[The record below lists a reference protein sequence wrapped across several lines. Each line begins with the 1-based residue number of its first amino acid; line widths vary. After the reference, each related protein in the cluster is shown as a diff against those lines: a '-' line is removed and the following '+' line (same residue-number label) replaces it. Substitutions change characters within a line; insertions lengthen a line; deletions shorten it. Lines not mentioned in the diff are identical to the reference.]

1 MNILSPSPLSL
12 PEPLPWPKAYSMPPT
27 VGMNAIELSNAI
39 HSRDISCKEV
49 IADYLAHISLLNPI
63 VNAIVSLR
71 DTDDLLAEATQL
83 DRELAKGQ
91 SRGWLHGIPQAIKD
105 LSSTAG
111 IRTTLGSPLM
121 ANQIPDTDTIMVSRI
136 KRDGAIIIGKTNTPE
151 FGLGSQTFNTVFG
164 ATRNAY
170 HPHLTAG
177 GSSGGAAVA
186 LALRMLPVADGSDMM
201 GSLRNPAAYQNL
213 YGLRPTFGR
222 IPSVSAPDLFGHQL
236 STEGPMARNIEDLRG
251 LLVTQSGHD
260 PRVPLSITDSLT
272 NLSGSLNACQHGKR
286 IAWLGDWQG
295 ELPLEPGVLELCEN
309 AVKQFEQ
316 IGCTIE
322 QPDMPMS
329 MESLWESWLTLRQ
342 WAISGN
348 LVDTYQAPEKR
359 RLLKPEAQWEI
370 EQGLALSALDVHKAN
385 VTRSQWYTEL
395 NKLFLH
401 YDYVMLPSA
410 QCFPFPVTT
419 QWPSEIAGKPM
430 DTYHRW
436 MQIVIP
442 GSLSGCPVL
451 NVPAGFN
458 DNDLPMGI
466 QVIAPHRAELA
477 LLQLGQAYQSIL
489 PSWKYRLPPCFSE

>member
-1 MNILSPSPLSL
+1 MDIVPPPPLLLS
-12 PEPLPWPKAYSMPPT
+12 EPTPWPESYQLPDTVSMS
-27 VGMNAIELSNAI
+27 AIDLSNAI
-39 HSRDISCKEV
+39 HAGDISCTEV
-49 IADYLAHISLLNPI
+49 MKDYLAHISALNPI

-71 DTDDLLAEATQL
+71 DADELIAEATQL
-83 DRELAKGQ
+83 DNELGKGH

-121 ANQIPDTDTIMVSRI
+121 TNHIPDTDSIMVSRI

-151 FGLGSQTFNTVFG
+151 FGFGSQTFNTVFG

-177 GSSGGAAVA
+177 GSSGGGAVA

-201 GSLRNPAAYQNL
+201 GSLRNPAAYQNI

-222 IPSVSAPDLFGHQL
+222 VPSGPNPELFGHQL
-236 STEGPMARNIEDLRG
+236 STEGPMARNIEDLQR

-260 PRVPLSITDSLT
+260 PRVPLSLTDSPA
-272 NLSGSLNACQHGKR
+272 NLSGDLNVCQRGKR

-295 ELPLEPGVLELCEN
+295 ELPVEPGVLALCET

-316 IGCTIE
+316 LGCIIE
-322 QPDMPMS
+322 SPAMPMS
-329 MESLWESWLTLRQ
+329 MESLWKSWLTLRH

-348 LVDTYQAPEKR
+348 LADTYQDPEKR
-359 RLLKPEAQWEI
+359 RLLKSEAQWEI
-370 EQGLALSALDVHKAN
+370 EQGINLSALDIHKAN
-385 VTRSQWYTEL
+385 VTRSQWYTAL
-395 NKLFLH
+395 NKMFQH

-419 QWPSEIAGKPM
+419 AWPSEIAGQRM

-442 GSLSGCPVL
+442 GSLAGCPVL
-451 NVPAGFN
+451 NIPAGFN

-466 QVIAPHRAELA
+466 QVLAPHRAELV
-477 LLQLGQAYQSIL
+477 LLQLGQAYHSIS
-489 PSWKYRLPPCFSE
+489 PSWKHRLPPFFSE

>member
-1 MNILSPSPLSL
+1 
-12 PEPLPWPKAYSMPPT
+12 
-27 VGMNAIELSNAI
+27 
-39 HSRDISCKEV
+39 
-49 IADYLAHISLLNPI
+49 
-63 VNAIVSLR
+63 
-71 DTDDLLAEATQL
+71 
-83 DRELAKGQ
+83 
-91 SRGWLHGIPQAIKD
+91 
-105 LSSTAG
+105 
-111 IRTTLGSPLM
+111 
-121 ANQIPDTDTIMVSRI
+121 
-136 KRDGAIIIGKTNTPE
+136 
-151 FGLGSQTFNTVFG
+151 
-164 ATRNAY
+164 
-170 HPHLTAG
+170 
-177 GSSGGAAVA
+177 
-186 LALRMLPVADGSDMM
+186 MLPVADGSDMM